1 MRRVDGFIV
10 AIEVRHLAVA
20 ILVMIAVGCDRPPS
34 PVAPTSSMDVRI
46 NGRVLDYATGIPIPD
61 ATVTFD
67 NSLSVP
73 PEAPRIVSAVS
84 DAAGGYTAFVPV
96 GYYQTF
102 VDAQWVG
109 HLHLTSSLY
118 RGDVLSRWGTCVGR
132 YGTITGA
139 QTHRPIPGATV
150 SIAGS
155 VSGNTVTG
163 IDGWY
168 RLEFGCPTE
177 GRIGFNTTGLTVMHP
192 SYAPGSASVG
202 RGISGVGRIDVELQP
217 R

>member
-1 MRRVDGFIV
+1 V
-10 AIEVRHLAVA
+10 AIEVRYLAVTM
-20 ILVMIAVGCDRPPS
+20 LVMVAVGCDRQPL
-34 PVAPTSSMDVRI
+34 PVAPTSSSDVRV
-46 NGRVLDYATGIPIPD
+46 NGRVLDYATGIPIPG

-73 PEAPRIVSAVS
+73 PEAPRIVTAVT
-84 DAAGGYTAFVPV
+84 DAAGGYAALVPV

-109 HLHLTSSLY
+109 YLHLASSPF

-132 YGTITGA
+132 YGSIMDA

-155 VSGNTVTG
+155 VSGTAVTG

-168 RLEFGCPTE
+168 RLEFGCPAD
-177 GRIGFNTTGLTVMHP
+177 GRIGFNTTGLTVMH
-192 SYAPGSASVG
+192 SRYAPGSASVG
-202 RGISGVGRIDVELQP
+202 RGISGVGRIDVEMQP